1 MIDET
6 RSEDP
11 IRRKIEALGTT
22 LSLPTVRKAL
32 GVLEGVHSSN
42 RRFGSDDVMDIRAY
56 EAGDEAKRI
65 DWKISARLGRPMVV
79 QRERPSTSR
88 AWLLMDVGREMTGT
102 CVSKERAYQVAA
114 NALRMFATLSLRR
127 GDEISLV
134 FGDAKSITRVPFN
147 GGLAQFERTLDEA
160 LERQWNDPRNIDALL
175 EYARRIRDRSSLIV
189 LATDEHALRQR
200 HLDAIGTL
208 AKTHPMVLIDVATIN
223 PFDESHCRNV
233 RDGVGNRRVPAFL
246 RTSKTA
252 QEVRTH
258 RAYLAASIRHALI
271 HCGSTVIRADSSER
285 MFHEFVR
292 IVSTSLAQTTRNQLK
307 NPPTLPLEGNA

>member
-1 MIDET
+1 
-6 RSEDP
+6 
-11 IRRKIEALGTT
+11 
-22 LSLPTVRKAL
+22 
-32 GVLEGVHSSN
+32 
-42 RRFGSDDVMDIRAY
+42 
-56 EAGDEAKRI
+56 
-65 DWKISARLGRPMVV
+65 
-79 QRERPSTSR
+79 
-88 AWLLMDVGREMTGT
+88 
-102 CVSKERAYQVAA
+102 
-114 NALRMFATLSLRR
+114 
-127 GDEISLV
+127 
-134 FGDAKSITRVPFN
+134 
-147 GGLAQFERTLDEA
+147 
-160 LERQWNDPRNIDALL
+160 
-175 EYARRIRDRSSLIV
+175 
-189 LATDEHALRQR
+189 
-200 HLDAIGTL
+200 
-208 AKTHPMVLIDVATIN
+208 THPMVLIDVATIN